1 MKQIK
6 PVLADDDR
14 ERLKD
19 IVGQAGTPKAI
30 ALRARI
36 VLDSDMKT
44 RRAVSRE
51 LSVAVQTVAKWQRR
65 YIAEG
70 VNGLYD
76 RPRPGKP
83 RRFPR
88 EELASLIRQT
98 LATECP
104 SGSGWSVRRVAKATG
119 LSPATVGRA
128 WRDLLR
134 NEDRCRP
141 ESEANHPGPPAER
154 DPSSSRQDA
163 LGGHAP
169 PDRPSAHAGAAVHP
183 SPSRH

>member
-6 PVLADDDR
+6 QVLADDDR
-14 ERLKD
+14 ERLND
-19 IVGQAGTPKAI
+19 IVRRADTPKAI

-44 RRAVSRE
+44 RRAVSRD

-65 YIAEG
+65 YVAEG
-70 VNGLYD
+70 VGGLYD

-98 LATECP
+98 LAKECP
-104 SGSGWSVRRVAKATG
+104 SGGGWSVRRVAKATG

-128 WRDLLR
+128 WRDLVR
-134 NEDRCRP
+134 DEGRIRP
-141 ESEANHPGPPAER
+141 ESESGQPAGRGPT
-154 DPSSSRQDA
+154 SSRQDA
-163 LGGHAP
+163 LGSHGP
-169 PDRPSAHAGAAVHP
+169 PDRQSAHAGAPVHP
-183 SPSRH
+183 SRH